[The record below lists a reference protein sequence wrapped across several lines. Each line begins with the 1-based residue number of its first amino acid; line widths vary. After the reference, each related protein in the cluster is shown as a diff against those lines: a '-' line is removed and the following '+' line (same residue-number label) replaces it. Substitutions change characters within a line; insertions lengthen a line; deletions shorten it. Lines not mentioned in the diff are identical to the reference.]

1 MWQKEYKKWL
11 NYEDLDTN
19 LREALLEKNESELE
33 DMFYQSLS
41 FGTGGMRGILGP
53 GTNRLNIYTIRRAN
67 VGLAKYLKK
76 HYSEVDLERGV
87 VIAHDNRHL
96 SKDFARESAKVLGA
110 QGIKSY
116 IFTDLR
122 PTPELSFAVRELNA
136 ISGIV
141 VTASHNPPNY
151 NGYKIYDEYGCQYT
165 PIYANEIIDYVNEVK
180 DLFAIEVDE
189 LDALEEKGLIEYI
202 DSKIDDAYIKALKT
216 IQIHPDIDKDLKI
229 VFTPLHG
236 ASGMMGSRLLEE
248 TGYDLYPV
256 KEQMIPDPNFS
267 TVKSPNPEDKSA
279 FDFAINLGRE
289 IKADLLIATDPDGD
303 RLGVAVK
310 DKGEF
315 KFLNGNQTGALLL
328 YYLLKEKKKLKI
340 LPEKGVVFNT
350 IVTSNL
356 GAEIAKSFGMDVI
369 STLTGFKYIGEQ
381 ARYLEKEDR
390 DFVFGYEES
399 YGYVIKDFVRDKD
412 SLQAMLLISEAANFY
427 HEKENKT
434 LLDKLEDI
442 YQDYGFYLE
451 DLRSVVLEGKSGQER
466 ISRIMASFRDNPLEE
481 FNGLEVKYY
490 EDFEGSIKVSGQTE
504 ESINLDKSNVIKYTL
519 EDDSW
524 FVLRPSGTE
533 PKLKLYAGVVT
544 QSYKESENQLKSI
557 LDTLSAMVKKV
568 E

>member
-11 NYEDLDTN
+11 NYEDLDTS
-19 LREALLEKNESELE
+19 LREALLDKNESELE
-33 DMFYQSLS
+33 EMFYQSLS

-67 VGLAKYLKK
+67 SGLAKYLKK
-76 HYSEVDLERGV
+76 HYSNEELEQGV

-122 PTPELSFAVRELNA
+122 PTPELSFAVRDLKA
-136 ISGIV
+136 IAGIV

-165 PIYANEIIDYVNEVK
+165 PTYANEIIDYVNEVEDMFEIDIE
-180 DLFAIEVDE
+180 DLDS
-189 LDALEEKGLIEYI
+189 LEDQGLIEYI
-202 DSKIDDAYIKALKT
+202 DSKIDDAYIQSLKT
-216 IQIHPDIDKDLKI
+216 IQIHPEISKELKI

-236 ASGMMGSRLLEE
+236 ASGMMASRLLEE
-248 TGYDLYPV
+248 TGYDIYPV

-279 FDFAINLGRE
+279 FDFAMNLGKE
-289 IKADLLIATDPDGD
+289 VKADLLIATDPDGD

-310 DKGEF
+310 DKSTY

-328 YYLLKEKKKLKI
+328 YYLLNERKKLNT
-340 LPEKGVVFNT
+340 LPNKGVVFNT
-350 IVTSNL
+350 IVTSDL

-369 STLTGFKYIGEQ
+369 STLTGFKFIGEQ
-381 ARYLEKEDR
+381 ARYLEDEDR
-390 DFVFGYEES
+390 EFIFGYEES

-412 SLQAMLLISEAANFY
+412 SLQAMLMISEAANFY
-427 HEKENKT
+427 HEKENKN
-434 LLDKLEDI
+434 LLDKLNDI
-442 YQDYGFYLE
+442 YEEYGYYLE
-451 DLRSVVLEGKSGQER
+451 DLKSIVLEGKSGQEQ
-466 ISRIMASFRDNPLEE
+466 ISKIMANFRDNPLEQ
-481 FNGLEVKYY
+481 FNGLGVKYY
-490 EDFEGSIKVSGQTE
+490 EDFKRSIKVTGQTKE
-504 ESINLDKSNVIKYTL
+504 AIELDKSNVIKYML

-544 QSYKESENQLKSI
+544 DSYDKSYKLLNEI
-557 LDTLSAMVKKV
+557 LDKLSTMAEKV